1 MKKQKK
7 KIKLNINEKTRTS
20 KENVYLKNGAI
31 CVDDTD
37 SETRKVEKNNKV
49 NQSDLQNKN
58 QTNFLKS
65 KHEKRSKFTEW
76 KDTKFW

>member
-1 MKKQKK
+1 MSQLFHKSLKQNTSLSET
-7 KIKLNINEKTRTS
+7 ISRKT
-20 KENVYLKNGAI
+20 
-31 CVDDTD
+31 DTD

-76 KDTKFW
+76 KDTKIW